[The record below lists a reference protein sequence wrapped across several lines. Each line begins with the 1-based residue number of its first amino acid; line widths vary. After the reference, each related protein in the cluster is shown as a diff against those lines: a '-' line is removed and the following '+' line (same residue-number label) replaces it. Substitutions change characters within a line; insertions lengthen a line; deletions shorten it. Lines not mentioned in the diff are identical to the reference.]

1 MAATATDLSP
11 ILRIAIV
18 SYHSPLDELTHAVDS
33 LSRAIAV
40 LKADEAGGN
49 GLFAEIVIVDNSED
63 GALRLEQFSDFSESL
78 VKLNTELRLIQGQG
92 NVGYGAAQNLALV
105 NSTARFHL
113 LMNPDVVVAEDA
125 LKRGIE
131 YLQENPEV
139 AVVSPS
145 AQNSAGEKQY
155 LCKQYPSVLNFFLRG
170 FMPRL
175 VQTLFQS
182 KLARYEMRSLP
193 EDQPSEG
200 IPIVSGCFMLGRTQS
215 LNKVKGFDEDY
226 FLYFE
231 DFDLSMRLNR
241 CFRLAY
247 LPAMK
252 IIHGGGNAAGK
263 GSKHIGMFIRS
274 GKRFFSTWGWRL
286 F

>member
-1 MAATATDLSP
+1 MSEFRDGLEN
-11 ILRIAIV
+11 
-18 SYHSPLDELTHAVDS
+18 HSS
-33 LSRAIAV
+33 
-40 LKADEAGGN
+40 
-49 GLFAEIVIVDNSED
+49 EIVLIDNSE
-63 GALRLEQFSDFSESL
+63 GGQLRLAQFSEFSVALAE
-78 VKLNTELRLIQGQG
+78 LNTELRLIQGQG
-92 NVGYGAAQNLALV
+92 NVGYGAAHNLALT
-105 NSTARFHL
+105 NSKADYHL
-113 LMNPDVVVAEDA
+113 IMNPDVLVAEDA
-125 LKRGIE
+125 LKQGITF
-131 YLQENPEV
+131 LQENPEV

-175 VQTLFQS
+175 VQTFFKS

-193 EDQPSEG
+193 EDHPSEG

-215 LNKVKGFDEDY
+215 LNKVRGFDEDY

-241 CFRLAY
+241 CFTLAY

-252 IIHGGGNAAGK
+252 IVHGGGNAASK

-274 GKRFFSTWGWRL
+274 GKRFFNTWGWRL